1 MESDQD
7 YSWLASP
14 IHKNVIKN
22 LKFNWQEDPAI
33 MESLKMSFEGSIVAV
48 LTSKVK
54 TQLSDPE
61 ILRRRMGFAKM
72 PKTFKVEDMNEFYT
86 YLAHHIEIAEE

>member
-1 MESDQD
+1 MENNQD

-61 ILRRRMGFAKM
+61 ITRCRMGFAKM
-72 PKTFKVEDMNEFYT
+72 PKTFKVEDMDEFYT
-86 YLAHHIEIAEE
+86 YLAYHIEIAEE